1 MVPSQSLI
9 LESLK
14 LKSDRKASY
23 EAYCPFLFARTVWVI
38 LVTNI
43 LTGFLTALFMKYG
56 HSWPFLANIEFLAE
70 IGHKASNHPTWFT
83 SGVMITV
90 LGALSVLEF
99 VADKSP
105 EARELMDH
113 FSVWAETCLS
123 ELTTLGV
130 MNTADADLAGSI
142 L

>member
-1 MVPSQSLI
+1 M
-9 LESLK
+9 E
-14 LKSDRKASY
+14 
-23 EAYCPFLFARTVWVI
+23 
-38 LVTNI
+38 
-43 LTGFLTALFMKYG
+43 YG
-56 HSWPFLANIEFLAE
+56 RSRPFLANIEFLAE